1 VTNVAQASD
10 GVLVAGVDSS
20 TQSCKIVVCE
30 AETGRIV
37 RTGRASHPAGSEVSA
52 EAWLGAFAAASA

>member
-1 VTNVAQASD
+1 VTNVAPASD
-10 GVLVAGVDSS
+10 GVLVVGADSS

-37 RTGRASHPAGSEVSA
+37 GTGGAFHPAGSEISA
-52 EAWLGAFAAASA
+52 EV